1 MCGYLPLWILIYKL
15 ILRVLEFCVI
25 FDASFLLHN
34 GIYKIFLWL
43 FLLQFWIISRHWIL
57 FYHSCYVFFFSF
69 SRGDKSTYLEGIFK
83 LDIYFHLNIFNL
95 SVSFVLTIISLSIYS
110 CIKSFESNVTM
121 CIFMIEYYL
130 LTYFMFTYNFEFIT
144 TMLFSSLFVM
154 LIFLLFPFYL
164 LQSHFF
170 FPRGLS

>member
-1 MCGYLPLWILIYKL
+1 MLAFCCI
-15 ILRVLEFCVI
+15 RVFINFFCDYFSYNFEKFLDTEFCFITGAI
-25 FDASFLLHN
+25 FF
-34 GIYKIFLWL
+34 
-43 FLLQFWIISRHWIL
+43 
-57 FYHSCYVFFFSF
+57 FFFSF
-69 SRGDKSTYLEGIFK
+69 SRGDKSTHLEGIFK
-83 LDIYFHLNIFNL
+83 LDIYFHLNIFSL

-144 TMLFSSLFVM
+144 TMFSFSLLVM

-170 FPRGLS
+170 LPKRFILKLL